1 MTAVPDHLW
10 WRDGVIYQIYPRSFQ
25 DSDGDG
31 LGDLP
36 GITARLDHLAAL
48 GVDALWLS
56 PFYPTPDRDFGY
68 DISDHSAV
76 DARFGTLDDF
86 DHLLG
91 EAHRRGMRVVLDLV
105 LNHTSDLHPWF
116 MESRAGRDNP
126 RRDWYIWRDP
136 APGGG
141 PPNNWQA
148 SFGGRAWTFDPASG
162 QYYLHSFTPS
172 QPDVNWRNPAVR
184 KAQLDVVRFW
194 LRRGVD
200 GFRLDV
206 FNACFKDAGL
216 RDNPRKFGLR
226 GFDRQRHVHDLDQPE
241 MFGLLAELRSLL
253 DSYPERYVVG
263 ETYLATPEKAAGY
276 AGPDRLHAAFSFD
289 FILNDLFFPWTP
301 GWVLGRLLRRDAAC
315 GDLWPTTVL
324 GNHDQ
329 SRPASRYSRG
339 EDDRVA
345 RIVMAVLLT
354 ARGTPFLYY
363 GEEIGMRDLPLR
375 RAEIMDPPGRKYW
388 PIYRG
393 RDICRGPM
401 QWDDSAQAGFTSGTP
416 WLRVHSDFRERNL
429 AAQQADPGSLY
440 HFTRRL
446 IALRRATP
454 ALVRGD
460 LTPFAPA
467 PRGVL
472 AYVRAWEGR
481 RVLVA
486 LNFRARPARL
496 RGVAGRVLLSTR
508 ERPDPRADLRLAPYE
523 ACLVELD
530 PAA

>member
-1 MTAVPDHLW
+1 MEGSPDHLW

-25 DSDGDG
+25 DSNGDG

-36 GITARLDHLAAL
+36 GITTRLDHLATL
-48 GVDALWLS
+48 GVDAIWLS

-68 DISDHSAV
+68 DISDHCAV
-76 DARFGTLDDF
+76 DPRFGTLDDL

-91 EAHRRGMRVVLDLV
+91 EAHRRGMRVILDLV

-116 MESRAGRDNP
+116 MDSRSGRDSP
-126 RRDWYIWRDP
+126 KRDWYIWADP

-148 SFGGRAWTFDPASG
+148 SFGGRAWTFDPSSG
-162 QYYLHSFTPS
+162 QYYLHSFTAA

-184 KAQLDVVRFW
+184 QAQLDVVRFW

-206 FNACFKDAGL
+206 FNACFKDEDL
-216 RDNPRKFGLR
+216 RDNPPKFGLR
-226 GFDRQRHVHDLDQPE
+226 GFDRQRHVHDMDQPE
-241 MFGLLAELRSLL
+241 LFPLLAELRAIV
-253 DSYPERYVVG
+253 DEVPGRYMVG
-263 ETYLATPEKAAGY
+263 ETYLATPTRAAGY

-289 FILNDLFFPWTP
+289 FIWKDLFYPWNP
-301 GWVLGRLLRRDAAC
+301 RFVLRRLLRRDAAF
-315 GDLWPTTVL
+315 GEVWPTTVL

-329 SRPASRYSRG
+329 YRPAWRYSRG
-339 EDDRVA
+339 DDDRMVKVA
-345 RIVMAVLLT
+345 MAVLLT

-375 RAEIMDPPGRKYW
+375 RSEIMDPPGRKYW

-393 RDICRGPM
+393 RDVCRGPM
-401 QWDDSAQAGFTSGTP
+401 QWDATAQSGFTSGRP
-416 WLRVHSDFRERNL
+416 WLRVHPDFRERNL
-429 AAQQADPGSLY
+429 AAQQADPASLY

-460 LTPFAPA
+460 FTPFGPV

-472 AYVRAWEGR
+472 AYVREWEGR
-481 RVLVA
+481 RVLAA
-486 LNFRARPARL
+486 LNFGPRSKRL
-496 RGVAGRVLLSTR
+496 RRVTGRVILSTH
-508 ERPDPRADLRLAPYE
+508 ERPDPGGDLRLGPFE
-523 ACLVELD
+523 VCLIELE
-530 PAA
+530 